1 MSGVVRDAPVRC
13 GPDVA
18 PGPASKCCL
27 LLGLG
32 QLADEDTADD
42 GQDCADNER
51 PDPGADR
58 GGDQLGLLPNVLD
71 ALLDVEVVGD
81 GHDSGDGP
89 SNDGG
94 SLQQCGQVSRGELS
108 HADQDGDDSEDEG
121 DDAVAAFHA
130 VSADGSYEGRGGG
143 EPWQKRP

>member
-42 GQDCADNER
+42 GQDCADDKR
-51 PDPGADR
+51 PDSGAD
-58 GGDQLGLLPNVLD
+58 
-71 ALLDVEVVGD
+71 
-81 GHDSGDGP
+81 
-89 SNDGG
+89 
-94 SLQQCGQVSRGELS
+94 
-108 HADQDGDDSEDEG
+108 
-121 DDAVAAFHA
+121 
-130 VSADGSYEGRGGG
+130 
-143 EPWQKRP
+143 